1 MEYVLGVR
9 LLDRTAR
16 GVEPTLYGRA
26 MLKWA
31 VVAFDD
37 LSQSIKEIEFLAD
50 PTTGELRLGAPEGMM
65 GGLLPAVIDHISQR
79 HPRIVFHV
87 VHSPSVIAQ
96 YQDLRERRV
105 ELIIGRAPGR
115 AAEDDIDVDELFSE
129 RLFVVAGAGSAW
141 LRRRRI
147 ALADLMGEPW
157 CLPPVET
164 IQGSLM
170 RDAFQASGLSLP
182 ARRVNV
188 FSLQLHASLLATGR
202 YLSIFPSSVLHF
214 GGKQLAVPLP
224 VKLASA
230 AWPVAVATLKKRT
243 VSPVAQVFIDCARKL
258 ARSLS
263 SRAS

>member
-1 MEYVLGVR
+1 MEGHKL
-9 LLDRTAR
+9 
-16 GVEPTLYGRA
+16 
-26 MLKWA
+26 
-31 VVAFDD
+31 F
-37 LSQSIKEIEFLAD
+37 
-50 PTTGELRLGAPEGMM
+50 GERP
-65 GGLLPAVIDHISQR
+65 
-79 HPRIVFHV
+79 
-87 VHSPSVIAQ
+87 
-96 YQDLRERRV
+96 
-105 ELIIGRAPGR
+105 
-115 AAEDDIDVDELFSE
+115 
-129 RLFVVAGAGSAW
+129 FVVAGSGSPW

-147 ALADLMGEPW
+147 ALADLMSEPW

-182 ARRVNV
+182 AMRVNV

-214 GGKQLAVPLP
+214 GGKQLAVQPLP

-243 VSPVAQVFIDCARKL
+243 VSPVARVFIDCARKL